1 MDSFRICFTD
11 KEGVA
16 DLDTLLVNEVEY
28 QLCLDV
34 VMRIL
39 GWSKE
44 TEDSLKRSYQLRKN
58 TLMKSKREIR

>member
-44 TEDSLKRSYQLRKN
+44 TEDSL
-58 TLMKSKREIR
+58 